1 MIQKHRKR
9 VLAQRILKSS
19 LNEIRE
25 KISNENEFVLK
36 IQKKFRQFL
45 SHFKYRAAQIEKY
58 REERLLYFRIRIKAR
73 VILKFLKRT
82 AERLAIQRE
91 EQRKSLIVASRRKG
105 IRNCKRSR
113 QYTKKTENFLSRLS
127 QVFSSESEEKD
138 MIPNVFSI
146 FRLSRQRN
154 RPLTPSEHTQLQTE
168 ASSIRRRSVSIKRS
182 LPRVEQLVQNKEVKQ
197 EDKKKGEKVVK
208 RTEFYLKDTECSYN
222 RVVFRDQ
229 PPTPEFLK
237 SEKKS
242 RKINWTF
249 LKPTVSSEIYKASC
263 VSQKSAV
270 MSTHFTRTPS
280 PSLSYRP
287 KVVQSGHYPSIT
299 NPTFQQK
306 QDCYSILR

>member
-1 MIQKHRKR
+1 M
-9 VLAQRILKSS
+9 
-19 LNEIRE
+19 
-25 KISNENEFVLK
+25 
-36 IQKKFRQFL
+36 
-45 SHFKYRAAQIEKY
+45 SHFKYRAAKIEKFK
-58 REERLLYFRIRIKAR
+58 EDRLLYFRIRVKAR
-73 VILKFLKRT
+73 VILRFLKRT

-91 EQRKSLIVASRRKG
+91 EQRKNLIIASRRKG
-105 IRNCKRSR
+105 IRNHKRSR
-113 QYTKKTENFLSRLS
+113 LPTKKTENFLARLS

-138 MIPNVFSI
+138 LIPNVFSI
-146 FRLSRQRN
+146 FRVKRGRN

-182 LPRVEQLVQNKEVKQ
+182 LPKVDQFVVNKEVKQ
-197 EDKKKGEKVVK
+197 EDKKINQKVVK

-249 LKPTVSSEIYKASC
+249 LKPTVSSEIYKASKL
-263 VSQKSAV
+263 SQKSTV

-280 PSLSYRP
+280 PSMSSRP
-287 KVVQSGHYPSIT
+287 KVAQSGQYSSIV